1 MFLLP
6 LRELSFFGIFV
17 TPAAPLLVASLVLF
31 FLARWLAGRID
42 LNRYV
47 WNRPLFEVTLFVAI
61 FAMAVLTLRSR

>member
-6 LRELSFFGIFV
+6 LREINLFGVYV
-17 TPAAPLLVASLVLF
+17 TPAAPMLLASLLLF
-31 FLARWLAGRID
+31 LLIRWLAGRID

-61 FAMAVLTLRSR
+61 FALAVLTLRPG